1 MRWGGRIFITFHK
14 HFDRWRIDWLNNPF
28 SVEVIWSINP
38 CPLQIIIIFCITT
51 FLPCSSSFS
60 GFMIILRFEIYIKN
74 FLLDAKTKRWN
85 YKHWFSFKLFFQLLV
100 LYFLNGKGGKINNK
114 SFWHFSCMNL
124 YLLRNWHTQVV
135 CHQWIWGEK
144 IHVITQVLNRFPWR
158 KQLSRRRRKNNF
170 RHSLRHLQ
178 SF

>member
-1 MRWGGRIFITFHK
+1 MRCVGRIFYNVSQTFWSVA
-14 HFDRWRIDWLNNPF
+14 DRLIKQPI
-28 SVEVIWSINP
+28 SVGGRVIWSINP
-38 CPLQIIIIFCITT
+38 DLLQIIIIFCITT
-51 FLPCSSSFS
+51 FLHCSSSFS

-85 YKHWFSFKLFFQLLV
+85 YKHWFSLKLFFQLLV

-135 CHQWIWGEK
+135 YHQWIWGEK
-144 IHVITQVLNRFPWR
+144 NSRYNSSFEPVSMKKTIVTQT
-158 KQLSRRRRKNNF
+158 KKK
-170 RHSLRHLQ
+170 
-178 SF
+178 

>member
-1 MRWGGRIFITFHK
+1 VCWSHFYNVSQTFWSVADRLIKQPISVGGR
-14 HFDRWRIDWLNNPF
+14 
-28 SVEVIWSINP
+28 VIWSINP
-38 CPLQIIIIFCITT
+38 DLLQIIIIFCITT
-51 FLPCSSSFS
+51 FLHCSSSFS
-60 GFMIILRFEIYIKN
+60 GFMIILRFEIYCIKI

-85 YKHWFSFKLFFQLLV
+85 YRHWFSFKLFFQLLV

-144 IHVITQVLNRFPWR
+144 NSRYNSSFEPVSMKKTIVTQT
-158 KQLSRRRRKNNF
+158 KKK
-170 RHSLRHLQ
+170 
-178 SF
+178 